1 MIRPLFVRGLLA
13 GIIAGLA
20 AGVFAYFAGEPH
32 IDSAIALE
40 EAAAH
45 THAEVPLVSRSGQVG
60 GLFLATALYGLAVGG
75 LFGLAF
81 ALVRGRIGPR
91 SGSVLSITLAAAGFV
106 AVVLVPFV
114 KYPANPP
121 AVGDPATIGSRTSLY
136 LVAVAIGLLAMAA
149 AAVAHRIFEVNG
161 EPVRWLATGLGF
173 LVPVTAAWVF
183 LPVVSE
189 VPEGFP
195 ADLLWDFRVSSL
207 GTQVVLWGVLG
218 VSYAY
223 LWHRSERVAGAPQGV
238 PA

>member
-1 MIRPLFVRGLLA
+1 MIRSLFVRGLLA

-20 AGVFAYFAGEPH
+20 AGAFAFFAGEPH
-32 IDSAIALE
+32 IDAAIALE
-40 EAAAH
+40 EAAAGH
-45 THAEVPLVSRSGQVG
+45 THAEAPLVSRSGQVG
-60 GLFLATALYGLAVGG
+60 GLFLATALYGMAVGG

-81 ALVRGRIGPR
+81 ALVRGRVGPR
-91 SGSVLSITLAAAGFV
+91 SGSALAVGLAAAGFV

-121 AVGDPATIGSRTSLY
+121 AVGDPETIGSRTSLY
-136 LVAVAIGLLAMAA
+136 LVAVAIGLLAAAA

-173 LVPVTAAWVF
+173 LLPVAAAWIF
-183 LPVVSE
+183 LPAVSE

-223 LWHRSERVAGAPQGV
+223 LLYRSERVAGVAV

>member
-1 MIRPLFVRGLLA
+1 MIRTLFVRGLLA

-20 AGVFAYFAGEPH
+20 AGAFAFLFGEPH

-45 THAEVPLVSRSGQVG
+45 THTEAPLVSRGGQVG
-60 GLFLATALYGLAVGG
+60 GLFLATALYGAALGG

-81 ALVRGRIGPR
+81 ALVRGRTGPR
-91 SGSVLSITLAAAGFV
+91 SGTALSVALAAAGFV
-106 AVVLVPFV
+106 GVVLVPFV

-136 LVAVAIGLLAMAA
+136 LVLVLIGLLAVAA
-149 AAVAHRIFEVNG
+149 AAVAYRLFEVNG
-161 EPVRWLATGLGF
+161 GPVRWLAAGLGF
-173 LVPVTAAWVF
+173 LVPVGAAWGL
-183 LPVVSE
+183 LPTVSE

-195 ADLLWDFRVSSL
+195 ADLLWNFRVSSL

-218 VSYAY
+218 VSYAF
-223 LWHRSERVAGAPQGV
+223 LWYRAERVAGVPQAV
-238 PA
+238 PV